1 LTTVL
6 NLSANTSTTQFD
18 STKTSV
24 LDNFFFL
31 TGSPDPQHQ
40 VRTTGGQ
47 ANLQA
52 YLG

>member
-1 LTTVL
+1 
-6 NLSANTSTTQFD
+6 LSANATATIID
-18 STKTSV
+18 PTKSSV
-24 LDNFFFL
+24 IDNFFFL
-31 TGSPDPQHQ
+31 TGSPDVQHQ